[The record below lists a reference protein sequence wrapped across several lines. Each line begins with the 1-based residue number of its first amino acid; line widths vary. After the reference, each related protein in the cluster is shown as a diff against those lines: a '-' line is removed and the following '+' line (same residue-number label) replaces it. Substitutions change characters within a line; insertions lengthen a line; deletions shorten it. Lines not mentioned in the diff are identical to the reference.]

1 MFRRTIIISSLV
13 IALAGTAALA
23 QGQRA
28 KAAGRQGLA
37 GQVRDRLPARRGNQ
51 MDRRLQKLQQ
61 NSSLSA
67 SQVTGIQA
75 LEENRRKETESLQ
88 QELQQKRQA
97 LAQMLRQPNPNAN
110 DVGNATLALKELQER
125 RREINQRFTS
135 GVKGLLTPDQ
145 LQKLPK
151 NRQR

>member
-1 MFRRTIIISSLV
+1 MFRRTIIISSLIV
-13 IALAGTAALA
+13 ALAGTATMA
-23 QGQRA
+23 QGLRA

-37 GQVRDRLPARRGNQ
+37 AQLRDRLATRRGNQ

-61 NSSLSA
+61 NLGLSA
-67 SQVTGIQA
+67 SQVSGIQA
-75 LEENRRKETESLQ
+75 LEENRRRETESLQ

-97 LAQMLRQPNPNAN
+97 LAQILRQPNPNAN
-110 DVGNATLALKELQER
+110 EVGNATLALKELRER
-125 RREINQRFTS
+125 RREINQRFAS

-145 LQKLPK
+145 LQRLPK